1 MKKTKKTKAI
11 ALALAMGSMMNF
23 VGCNPE
29 SSSSDIQTVY
39 GPPVVIDEQLANE
52 STATATLE
60 TSNDVV
66 DTSQSV

>member
-39 GPPVVIDEQLANE
+39 GPPVVDEQPINE
-52 STATATLE
+52 NTDTLE
-60 TSNDVV
+60 ASNDVV
-66 DTSQSV
+66 DMSQSV

>member
-11 ALALAMGSMMNF
+11 ALALAMGSMMSF

-39 GPPVVIDEQLANE
+39 GPPVIDEQPINE
-52 STATATLE
+52 TTATLE
-60 TSNDVV
+60 TSNDAVN
-66 DTSQSV
+66 TSQSV

>member
-11 ALALAMGSMMNF
+11 AFALAMGSMMNF

-39 GPPVVIDEQLANE
+39 GPPVVDEQPINE
-52 STATATLE
+52 NTDTLE
-60 TSNDVV
+60 ASNDVV
-66 DTSQSV
+66 DMSQSV

>member
-39 GPPVVIDEQLANE
+39 GPPVIDEQPANE

>member
-11 ALALAMGSMMNF
+11 ALALAMGSMMSF

-29 SSSSDIQTVY
+29 SSSSNVQTVY
-39 GPPVVIDEQLANE
+39 GPPVIDEQPINE
-52 STATATLE
+52 TTATLE

>member
-39 GPPVVIDEQLANE
+39 GPPVIDEQPTNE
-52 STATATLE
+52 NTDTLE

>member
-11 ALALAMGSMMNF
+11 ALALAMGSMMSF

-39 GPPVVIDEQLANE
+39 GPPVIDEQPINE
-52 STATATLE
+52 TTATLE
-60 TSNDVV
+60 TSNGVV

>member
-11 ALALAMGSMMNF
+11 ALALAMGSMMSF

-29 SSSSDIQTVY
+29 SSSSNVQTVY
-39 GPPVVIDEQLANE
+39 GPPVIDEQPLNE
-52 STATATLE
+52 NTATLE

-66 DTSQSV
+66 NISQSV

>member
-11 ALALAMGSMMNF
+11 ALALAMGSMMSF

-29 SSSSDIQTVY
+29 SSSSNVQTVY
-39 GPPVVIDEQLANE
+39 GPPVIDEQPINE
-52 STATATLE
+52 TTATLE

-66 DTSQSV
+66 DMSQSV

>member
-39 GPPVVIDEQLANE
+39 GPPVIDEQPANE
-52 STATATLE
+52 NTDTLE
-60 TSNDVV
+60 ASNDVV

>member
-11 ALALAMGSMMNF
+11 ALALAMGSMMSF

-39 GPPVVIDEQLANE
+39 GPPVIDEQPINE
-52 STATATLE
+52 TTATLE
-60 TSNDVV
+60 TSKDVV
-66 DTSQSV
+66 DMSQSV

>member
-39 GPPVVIDEQLANE
+39 GPPVIDEQPTNKN
-52 STATATLE
+52 TDTLE
-60 TSNDVV
+60 ASNDVV
-66 DTSQSV
+66 DASQSV

>member
-11 ALALAMGSMMNF
+11 ALALAMGSMMSF

-39 GPPVVIDEQLANE
+39 GPPVIDEQPINE
-52 STATATLE
+52 NTATLE

>member
-1 MKKTKKTKAI
+1 MKKTSKTRAI
-11 ALALAMGSMMNF
+11 ALALAIGSMMNF

-39 GPPVVIDEQLANE
+39 GPPVIDEQPANE
-52 STATATLE
+52 STATLE